1 MPLRISGKSH
11 QHRSRR
17 FSPETRKPPVGAG
30 GSQITG
36 AFRAHRRSWGHAQFL
51 PHLDVRPQ
59 VIFARMVQD
68 VAARHAPSTGVDG
81 MTALTFEHAI
91 ATAPR
96 AQLGDVERSMWGA
109 FASGAISENDAQRLS
124 EALEARKRS
133 CAISSQPKAPKP
145 ATARLRPV
153 QRQAAIERRRRQ
165 AASGAIPPA
174 IASHFTTGEQ
184 AALAVIARA
193 SQQQRGRTL
202 MWFLDKIAAIAGVC
216 RSTARNAIRKAKA
229 LGLIHVQE
237 QRLRWFRNG
246 ANKIRLIASGWMQW
260 LRRGWGQKSDTH
272 EYEDKKEAIGRK
284 IFVHPG
290 VPNRRGWALATVEA
304 GQNSPVTRS

>member
-1 MPLRISGKSH
+1 
-11 QHRSRR
+11 
-17 FSPETRKPPVGAG
+17 
-30 GSQITG
+30 
-36 AFRAHRRSWGHAQFL
+36 
-51 PHLDVRPQ
+51 
-59 VIFARMVQD
+59 
-68 VAARHAPSTGVDG
+68 
-81 MTALTFEHAI
+81 
-91 ATAPR
+91 
-96 AQLGDVERSMWGA
+96 MWGA

-133 CAISSQPKAPKP
+133 CSISSQPKAPKP
-145 ATARLRPV
+145 ATARLKPV

-202 MWFLDKIAAIAGVC
+202 MWFLDKIAALAGVC

-229 LGLIHVQE
+229 LGFIHVQE

-246 ANKIRLIASGWMQW
+246 ANKISIIASTWMQW
-260 LRRGWGQKSDTH
+260 LSRGWGQKSETLK
-272 EYEDKKEAIGRK
+272 YEDKKDAVGKKR
-284 IFVHPG
+284 FVHQG
-290 VPNRRGWALATVEA
+290 VNNGRGWTMTPVEA
-304 GQNSPVTRS
+304 GQNKISAWG